1 MKKAQGLPLN
11 AIVLGILA
19 LLVLVVIGA
28 AWIVGGGNIFRG
40 FSQIIRGQTPG
51 TLTQAQASC
60 QQLCTNIKTGVI
72 ATVGDIQRSDY
83 CTRTFDLSQQNPSYP
98 VNDHCYGRETGL
110 RDQTGASNA
119 TEVLDVP
126 CTVTLTNGSSV
137 PIVTP
142 TSNCCT
148 GTCEII

>member
-51 TLTQAQASC
+51 TLTQAITSC
-60 QQLCTNIKTGVI
+60 EQLCTNIRMGVI
-72 ATVGDIQRSDY
+72 SSPADIQRSEY
-83 CTRTFDLSQQNPSYP
+83 CTRTFDLSQQNPTYA
-98 VNDHCYGRETGL
+98 VNEHCYGGETTL
-110 RDQTGASNA
+110 KDKTGAPV
-119 TEVLDVP
+119 TTDVLDVA
-126 CTVTLTNGSSV
+126 CTIQLTNGSSV
-137 PIVTP
+137 IVNST
-142 TSNCCT
+142 CCT
-148 GTCEII
+148 GSCAII

>member
-19 LLVLVVIGA
+19 LLVLVVVGA

-60 QQLCTNIKTGVI
+60 QQLCTNIKTGVVPNI
-72 ATVGDIQRSDY
+72 ESIPRTDY
-83 CTRTFDLSQQNPSYP
+83 CTKTFDLSQQNPSYA
-98 VNDHCYGRETGL
+98 VNEHCYGSESGL
-110 RDQTGASNA
+110 VDSRNSPVT
-119 TEVLDVP
+119 TEVLDIP
-126 CTVTLTNGSSV
+126 CTITLTNGSSV
-137 PIVTP
+137 ILDAT
-142 TSNCCT
+142 CCT
-148 GTCEII
+148 GGACTVI

>member
-83 CTRTFDLSQQNPSYP
+83 CTRTFDLSQQSPSYA
-98 VNDHCYGRETGL
+98 VNEHCYGGETGTTL
-110 RDQTGASNA
+110 KDQNGNA
-119 TEVLDVP
+119 VTTDVLDVP
-126 CTVTLTNGSSV
+126 CTVTLTNGSAV
-137 PIVTP
+137 VLNA
-142 TSNCCT
+142 NCCT
-148 GTCEII
+148 TGTCTII